1 VSTPDVE
8 AVRARLKRIFNE
20 VFEDSG
26 VEYSDSLSRET
37 LQAWDSLGHIRLIS
51 ATEEE
56 FGVQFTIEEIEGLT
70 SAAQLL
76 EKLSQST

>member
-1 VSTPDVE
+1 MSTPEVE
-8 AVRARLKRIFNE
+8 AARARLKRIFSE

-37 LQAWDSLGHIRLIS
+37 LQEWDSLGHIRLIS

-56 FGVQFTIEEIEGLT
+56 FGVQFTIEEIERLT

-76 EKLSQST
+76 ERLARST